1 MLLQERVSTSN
12 FTIETFHNLFDRN
25 QNDAIIE
32 STVEVAATN
41 PVKLYYFMQR
51 YAYFN
56 SFAGSLVA
64 RLASSIGLSYH
75 LFRQPGISV
84 LDQSD
89 RGLEIAAKVFAATID
104 EHADG
109 GAGNL
114 PHRTLAQATLKA
126 VGEYARLRDAQL
138 NLAAQTPEW
147 MNELITIALDV
158 YPGKIGDVEAL
169 ATAIGC
175 HIGSE
180 LLADRE
186 YAIID
191 KVVRHTNRGVGFDA
205 WLKGKQVTVGGK
217 RLSPWYW
224 IVVHGKHESVG
235 VEADHSDYAIEAL
248 NLLAQYSSESHE
260 TILKWASKGF
270 LDFAQLQESLFQN
283 IQAEL
288 RSVTPSV

>member
-1 MLLQERVSTSN
+1 MLLKERVSTAN
-12 FTIETFHNLFDRN
+12 FTIETFHNLFDRA
-25 QNDAIIE
+25 QNDATIE
-32 STVEVAATN
+32 SAVELAVTN

-75 LFRQPGISV
+75 LFRQKEISV

-126 VGEYARLRDAQL
+126 VGEYARLRDVQL
-138 NLAAQTPEW
+138 NQAAQTPEW
-147 MNELITIALDV
+147 MNELIAIALDV
-158 YPGKIGDVEAL
+158 YPGKIGDIEAL

-248 NLLAQYSSESHE
+248 NLLAQYSSESPE

-270 LDFAQLQESLFQN
+270 LDFAQLQERLFQN
-283 IQAEL
+283 IQSEL
-288 RSVTPSV
+288 RVMTPSL

>member
-1 MLLQERVSTSN
+1 MLLQERVATSQ
-12 FTIETFHNLFDRN
+12 FTVETFHNLFDRN
-25 QNDAIIE
+25 QNDATIE
-32 STVEVAATN
+32 STVELAVTN

-75 LFRQPGISV
+75 LFRQQEISV

-138 NLAAQTPEW
+138 NGAAQTPEW
-147 MNELITIALDV
+147 MNELIAIALDV
-158 YPGKIGDVEAL
+158 YPGKIGDIEAL

-235 VEADHSDYAIEAL
+235 VEADHSEYAIEAL

-270 LDFAQLQESLFQN
+270 LDFAQLQERLFQN
-283 IQAEL
+283 IQSEL
-288 RSVTPSV
+288 SVMTPLM